1 MAGNLYK
8 RGKTY
13 WGRVQV
19 AGHEYRGSLRTSDRA
34 EAKER
39 LRKWLEGVGRAKFYG
54 SDRLTWEAAVVHY
67 VNGDMASIAEST
79 AKRYKV
85 SFRQVGPL
93 LRKYHLDEIGPRQI
107 AELIAARRKAGATN
121 ATINRDLTAIS
132 RVLAAGLG
140 KGAAEHNAARDYDRS
155 QNRERRDPI
164 ELPTSDEIASAAR
177 KAPFPGWSEII
188 RFAAHTGMRQAEILT
203 LEWRSVDLAR
213 KAITLF
219 RTKGRRL
226 RVVPLSG
233 PLLDDAADLLANRP
247 QERGEPLVFGKR
259 GQTPLKN
266 FPSRFAAWRAA
277 AKIPFRFHDLRHWF
291 AVTYL
296 QRGGNIYDLQRIL
309 GHGSIKTTEIYLDYL
324 TPAERKKAME
334 SAHNSAHS

>member
-1 MAGNLYK
+1 MGNIYK

-19 AGHEYRGSLRTSDRA
+19 AGIEYRGSLRTGDRA
-34 EAKER
+34 EARER
-39 LRKWLEGVGRAKFYG
+39 LAKWLEGVGRAKFYG
-54 SDRLTWEAAVVHY
+54 SDRMTWEAAVVHY
-67 VNGDMASIAEST
+67 VKGEMTGIAEST

-107 AELIAARRKAGATN
+107 SDLITARRKEGASN

-132 RVLAAGLG
+132 RVMAAGLG
-140 KGAAEHNAARDYDRS
+140 KGASDHNAARDYDRS
-155 QNRERRDPI
+155 LNRERRDPI
-164 ELPTSDEIASAAR
+164 ELPTGDEIASAAR
-177 KAPFPGWSEII
+177 KTPFPGWSDII
-188 RFAAHTGMRQAEILT
+188 LFAAHSGMRQAEILT
-203 LEWRSVDLAR
+203 LEWRSVDLER
-213 KAITLF
+213 GSITLH

-226 RVVPLSG
+226 RVIPLTG
-233 PLLDDAADLLANRP
+233 PLLAEAADLLAGRAREAG
-247 QERGEPLVFGKR
+247 QPLVFGKK
-259 GQTPLKN
+259 GQTPLRN
-266 FPSRFAAWRAA
+266 FPSRFAAWRAE
-277 AKIPFRFHDLRHWF
+277 AKVPFRFHDLRHWF

-324 TPAERKKAME
+324 TPAERKTAIE
-334 SAHNSAHS
+334 SAHRSAQS